1 MLDKNFYDKLSRMQL
16 HMSHKSSLNMSG
28 NRKSVQKGVSA
39 EFSDFRE
46 YMPGDDLR
54 RMDWNV
60 YARLD
65 KLYIREYMEEKE
77 AVVSVLID
85 TSASMDYG
93 VRNKA
98 ELARD
103 LAAVVSFLALNSM
116 DRLILYDM
124 KDMSRGLSVSGGKRG
139 FVRVLH
145 WLEKLEFSG
154 EVDMLSAARKMKRR
168 GSGVTVIISDFLHQG
183 MIDILSQGGS
193 SEAEREEHAY
203 GYEKLLQY
211 LSYIRQRPVILH
223 TLAEE
228 ELRITLEGALNLI
241 DSETDSKL
249 RLTVDAEAIDRYER
263 ELNRL
268 IERMK
273 KGCAAGGGAYV
284 LCDTGRDRSQLVF
297 QDLRVIYDI

>member
-1 MLDKNFYDKLSRMQL
+1 MLDAKFYDALSRLQL
-16 HMSHKSSLNMSG
+16 QMAHKSSLNMSG
-28 NRKSVQKGVSA
+28 NRKSVQKGSSA

-93 VRNKA
+93 TESKA

-103 LAAVVSFLALNSM
+103 LAAVVSFLALNNM
-116 DRLILYDM
+116 DRVLLYDM
-124 KDMSRGLSVSGGKRG
+124 KDMSRHLSVSGGRNAFAK
-139 FVRVLH
+139 VLR
-145 WLEKLEFSG
+145 WLENIQFSG
-154 EVDMLSAARKMKRR
+154 EVDMLTAAKKMQRR
-168 GSGVTVIISDFLHQG
+168 GPGVTVLISDFLHADMLDESTTG
-183 MIDILSQGGS
+183 D
-193 SEAEREEHAY
+193 

-211 LSYIRQRPVILH
+211 LNYCKQRPVVLH
-223 TLAEE
+223 TLAAE
-228 ELRITLEGALNLI
+228 ELHVTLEGALNLI
-241 DSETDSKL
+241 DAETQTKL
-249 RLTVDAEAIDRYER
+249 RLVVDAKAIDNYER
-263 ELNRL
+263 ELNRFT
-268 IERMK
+268 ERMK
-273 KGCAAGGGAYV
+273 RGCASGRGAYV
-284 LCDTGRDRSQLVF
+284 LCDTGRDRNQLVF